1 MSAQPSPV
9 AVGDARPILDE
20 LSRNVRLLIDLRW
33 AAGSGILL
41 CTGFA
46 RFVIDVDL
54 QAVPLVIIGLGV
66 LAYNVVL
73 YLLSRRNLWT
83 GSKIWRMVWTQ
94 ILLDWVA
101 VIALVHFTGGI
112 TSPALIYFVI
122 HVAFSGMLLFP
133 WQSRIL
139 GALAVII
146 VGGLACAERGA
157 IPYVAV
163 PELGLPDDLHK
174 NWTYILSILFFF
186 GSTVITLSELVAAKV
201 QRLRQREEHISQLY
215 DARTTFVRVAT
226 HELRAP
232 LAAGLSLINNIEQ
245 GYVGTLTEQQA
256 ALVHRVADRLEG
268 LRQLVDDLL
277 ALASSREAIIAQEPL
292 HPVSIRSS
300 LEMVVERERPNAE
313 QKSVTLDV
321 QLTGEPGIVMA
332 SETGLVMILGNLLNN
347 AIKYTTSGGR
357 VSISC
362 CQQKSPSTVEVTISD
377 TGIGIPAEDL
387 PRIFNEFFRAKNA
400 KKAQIIGSGIGLT
413 TVRTLLDTYH
423 GSIDI
428 QSVEGQGTTVRV
440 SLPAAQMPAK

>member
-1 MSAQPSPV
+1 MSVQPSTT
-9 AVGDARPILDE
+9 GDARHILDE

-46 RFVIDVDL
+46 RLVVGVKL
-54 QAVPLVIIGLGV
+54 QAVPLVSIGLGV
-66 LAYNVVL
+66 LAYNLVL
-73 YLLSRRNLWT
+73 YLLSRRNLWA
-83 GSKIWRMVWTQ
+83 GSKNWRMVWAQ
-94 ILLDWVA
+94 ILLDWLAMIA
-101 VIALVHFTGGI
+101 VVHFTGGI

-133 WQSRIL
+133 WQSRFL
-139 GALAVII
+139 VTLAVVI
-146 VGGLACAERGA
+146 VGGLAYAERSGI

-163 PELGLPDDLHK
+163 PELGLPADLHK

-201 QRLRQREEHISQLY
+201 QRLRQREQHISQLY

-277 ALASSREAIIAQEPL
+277 ALASSREANIAQEPL
-292 HPVSIRSS
+292 CPISVRSA
-300 LEMVVERERPNAE
+300 LEAVIERETPNAE
-313 QKSVTLDV
+313 QKHVTLDV
-321 QLTGEPGIVMA
+321 QLEGDPGIVMA
-332 SETGLVMILGNLLNN
+332 SEAGLIMILGNLLNN
-347 AIKYTTSGGR
+347 AIKYTSSGGR
-357 VSISC
+357 VTISC
-362 CQQKSPSTVEVTISD
+362 CHQKSPSAVELTISD
-377 TGIGIPAEDL
+377 TGIGIPADDL
-387 PRIFNEFFRAKNA
+387 PRVFTEFFRAKNA

-413 TVRTLLDTYH
+413 TVRTLLDTFH
-423 GSIDI
+423 GAIDL

-440 SLPAAQMPAK
+440 SLPAAQAAAR